1 MTKNLY
7 YSLFLLLITFFWG
20 VTFPLI
26 KVSLEYL
33 SPMPFLALRFATSSL
48 IILPFAVR
56 NKQFRDRKTII
67 YGLWAG
73 FYLMLGYVF
82 QTIGLMYTSAASSG
96 LITGLYVVI
105 LPLISIVYLK
115 VRVSW
120 VIIVSSIVAFTGLF
134 IMSTGA
140 FYGSSA
146 LFGDILTIIC
156 AFAYAVNLAYL
167 SKHSASMDSYV
178 FSFYQLFVV
187 AVFSAIAIPLIPGE
201 KIIFNSFVIFTILFT
216 AIFAGVLAIFV
227 TTKAM
232 IYVEPSVAGIIFV
245 GEPVFAALTSVWLID
260 EHISIYTIIGG
271 TIMVLAIFLITISKY
286 LETRATKSA
295 GDLSET

>member
-1 MTKNLY
+1 MSKNLY
-7 YSLFLLLITFFWG
+7 YSLFLILITFFWG

-33 SPMPFLALRFATSSL
+33 SPMPFLALRFAVSSL

-105 LPLISIVYLK
+105 LPLISIVYLR
-115 VRVSW
+115 VRVSRI
-120 VIIVSSIVAFTGLF
+120 IIVSSIVAFTGLI

-140 FYGSSA
+140 FYGASA
-146 LFGDILTIIC
+146 LFGDSLTIIC
-156 AFAYAVNLAYL
+156 AFAYAVNL
-167 SKHSASMDSYV
+167 H
-178 FSFYQLFVV
+178 
-187 AVFSAIAIPLIPGE
+187 
-201 KIIFNSFVIFTILFT
+201 IFQSTQQAWT
-216 AIFAGVLAIFV
+216 A
-227 TTKAM
+227 M
-232 IYVEPSVAGIIFV
+232 CS
-245 GEPVFAALTSVWLID
+245 
-260 EHISIYTIIGG
+260 
-271 TIMVLAIFLITISKY
+271 
-286 LETRATKSA
+286 
-295 GDLSET
+295 